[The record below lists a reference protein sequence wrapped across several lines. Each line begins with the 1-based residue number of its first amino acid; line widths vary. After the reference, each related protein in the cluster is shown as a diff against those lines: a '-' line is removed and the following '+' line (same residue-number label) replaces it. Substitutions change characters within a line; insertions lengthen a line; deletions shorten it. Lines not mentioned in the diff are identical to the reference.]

1 MKLFR
6 KIDTTT
12 GNFLEDVLFES
23 HPFLMEMVLVDVTD
37 QEGTITQVEEIQQVL
52 DAEGNAQLDPQYV
65 EEAPQQGFYLPR
77 WNGTEWEE
85 GGQAPEPTVPK
96 LSTDEKLTQMAEQ
109 LVITQTGL
117 EAAQE
122 ALDFLLIGGIYNGR
136 IFSNENRS
144 REIGK

>member
-23 HPFLMEMVLVDVTD
+23 HPFLMETVLVDVTD
-37 QEGTITQVEEIQQVL
+37 EEGTITQVEEIQSVL

-65 EEAPQQGFYLPR
+65 EEAPPQGLYLSR
-77 WNGTEWEE
+77 YLNGVWIE
-85 GGQAPEPTVPK
+85 GGIAPEPTTPQ

-109 LVITQTGL
+109 LVITQTRI
-117 EAAQE
+117 EAAQK
-122 ALDFLLIGGIYNGR
+122 ALDFLLLGR
-136 IFSNENRS
+136 NV
-144 REIGK
+144 K

>member
-1 MKLFR
+1 MKLLR

-23 HPFLMEMVLVDVTD
+23 HPFLMETVLVDVTD
-37 QEGTITQVEEIQQVL
+37 EEGIITQVEELQPVM
-52 DAEGNAQLDPQYV
+52 DAEGNAQLDPQYI

-77 WNGTEWEE
+77 YLNGVWIE
-85 GGQAPEPTVPK
+85 GGVAPEPTTPQ

-109 LVITQTGL
+109 LVITQTNI

-122 ALDFLLIGGIYNGR
+122 ALDFLLMGR
-136 IFSNENRS
+136 YVKWRDI
-144 REIGK
+144 